1 MIYNFDMDHPKIS
14 LEQWRA
20 LLAVVD
26 HGGYAQAAEA
36 LHKSQ
41 STVTYAIQKLEN
53 LLGLEI
59 FVLQGRKSVLTEAGR
74 SLYQRA
80 RALLD
85 EAVSLERAA
94 DHLAAGCEAEVAVA
108 AEIIFPTTL
117 LLDAL
122 ARFAGE
128 SPDTRVELL
137 ESVLGGTDEALL
149 EHKVDVAITSH
160 VPTGFLGDPLL
171 RLRFIAV
178 ARPDHPLQGL
188 GRPATQQDLRHHRR
202 ILIRDTG
209 LHHKR
214 EPGWLSPERRWTV
227 SNMSTSIEAV
237 KLGAGFAW
245 FPEFRIQQELAAGSL
260 KPLDLA
266 EGAERFVQIY
276 VVYADRDHPGPAARR
291 IGALLREQ
299 LATSGPATD
308 GH

>member
-1 MIYNFDMDHPKIS
+1 MIYNFDMENPKIS

-80 RALLD
+80 RVLVD
-85 EAVSLERAA
+85 EAVSLEHAA
-94 DHLAAGCEAEVAVA
+94 GHLAAGCEAEVALA
-108 AEIIFPTTL
+108 AEIIFPTGL
-117 LLDAL
+117 LLGAL
-122 ARFAGE
+122 AQFAGE

-178 ARPDHPLQGL
+178 AHPDHPLHQL
-188 GRPATQQDLRHHRR
+188 GRPVTHQDLRRHRR

-237 KLGAGFAW
+237 GMGAGFAW
-245 FPEFRIQQELAAGSL
+245 FPEFRIQDELAAGKL
-260 KPLDLA
+260 KPLPLA
-266 EGAERFVQIY
+266 EGGERFVQIY
-276 VVYADRDHPGPAARR
+276 AVYADRDYPGPAARR
-291 IGALLREQ
+291 LVALLREQ
-299 LATSGPATD
+299 IDGGCPAGSAD
-308 GH
+308 